1 MMSMKMMGMIP
12 DPLVHALFLFALNI
26 PLVVLM
32 IPLVVFVVCIMDFL
46 FQ

>member
-1 MMSMKMMGMIP
+1 MMSMTMMGMVP
-12 DPLVHALFLFALNI
+12 DPLLHALFLFTLNI

-32 IPLVVFVVCIMDFL
+32 IPLVVFVAWIMDFL